1 MQELHNLEEGAS
13 GSYNLEM
20 QSDDESH
27 FIRNS
32 FMGSSAD
39 EPRVGTSKEGSQGVL
54 NRNSPYE
61 VLSIS

>member
-1 MQELHNLEEGAS
+1 
-13 GSYNLEM
+13 M
-20 QSDDESH
+20 QSDDESDESH